1 MGKWVT
7 LNVPGG
13 EQQHGGPGDDEDDD
27 TRTFLYSGRR
37 RGRGGRDPTDGAGH
51 EHTKS
56 YTLRGLAK
64 DTSYEVCPD
73 QPIDKKLSQIDI

>member
-13 EQQHGGPGDDEDDD
+13 EQHGRDYDEDQDDD

-37 RGRGGRDPTDGAGH
+37 SGRGGQRGAGEQE

-64 DTSYEVCPD
+64 DTSYEA
-73 QPIDKKLSQIDI
+73 S